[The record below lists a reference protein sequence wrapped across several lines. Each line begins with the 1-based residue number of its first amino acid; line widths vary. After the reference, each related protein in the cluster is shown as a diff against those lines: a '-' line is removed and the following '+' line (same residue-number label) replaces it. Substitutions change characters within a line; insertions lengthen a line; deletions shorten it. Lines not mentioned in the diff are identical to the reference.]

1 MDVVKEAL
9 LQVHR
14 VAPNTKQQGIF
25 RLMGENCNRL
35 NNRIAG
41 NNKIAKALDIKEEL
55 DVDCL
60 LYYEHRLNFKHKD
73 NKNNLRQMF

>member
-14 VAPNTKQQGIF
+14 VAPNTKQGGIF
-25 RLMGENCNRL
+25 RIMGENCNGL
-35 NNRIAG
+35 NNRIGG
-41 NNKIAKALDIKEEL
+41 NKKIPKALDIKEEL

-60 LYYEHRLNFKHKD
+60 LY
-73 NKNNLRQMF
+73 